1 MTIPFSPRVRGALAG
16 AAIALVVALLLQ
28 LSPSLFG
35 LEWLW
40 GDVWTRELASHL
52 RPDPS
57 IVIVAV
63 NEKSIRTLA
72 PYYGRPPWSR
82 ELMARVVEEAARGGA
97 RAVAFDILF
106 DGENL
111 NDPAGD
117 RRFAAALES
126 IPVVIGA
133 QTGGMRKGGSGVPPE
148 WRSSVWS
155 IGGAPKGEPE
165 PLIAPH
171 PLFATA
177 HAIGTMQL
185 YVEEGATVAR
195 RYRTL
200 VPLGG
205 GAWLPSLAVATAAAV
220 RSLPHEATWAE
231 GTGDDRLRV
240 GDLAI
245 PVDRQGTFAIR
256 WHGSYEKEAPVG
268 YALVDF
274 DRLVAASLQREESP
288 ESAPELDAQ
297 LQKLFEGKTAIVG
310 YTAAGLLDLKATPLS
325 ATSPGVE
332 IHANALDDLLRG
344 HFNRAADPRLVI
356 VLLIASAALFGAL
369 AGSLHS
375 QAATAALFAT
385 FAGAWL
391 GASPLL
397 LRRAIVAPA
406 VGPAL
411 AIAATWV
418 AITLVRFV
426 AEQKR
431 SSVLK
436 GTFGRYVSPQVLHYL
451 LENPDKV
458 QLGGERRDLT
468 VLFSDIRGFTSIS
481 EAAEP
486 EEVVEMLN
494 EYLTRMVD
502 ILLSH
507 GGTLDKFI
515 GDAVMGFWNAPTEVG
530 DHPRRAV
537 LCAIEMIEETARLRE
552 QWEKEGKA
560 AIRIGIGI
568 NTGEAVVGNIGSTR
582 VFSYTVIG
590 DTVNLASRLESK
602 NKDYGTEVIVSES
615 TKMRMGD
622 DIPAFYLDEV
632 RVKGKNLPVRIYEIR
647 GRSS

>member
-1 MTIPFSPRVRGALAG
+1 V
-16 AAIALVVALLLQ
+16 
-28 LSPSLFG
+28 
-35 LEWLW
+35 
-40 GDVWTRELASHL
+40 
-52 RPDPS
+52 
-57 IVIVAV
+57 
-63 NEKSIRTLA
+63 RTLA

-82 ELMARVVEEAARGGA
+82 ELMARAVEEAAHGGA
-97 RAVAFDILF
+97 RAVAFDVLF
-106 DGENL
+106 AEENL
-111 NDPAGD
+111 NDPAGE
-117 RRFAAALES
+117 RRFAAAMES
-126 IPVVIGA
+126 MPVILGA
-133 QTGGMRKGGSGVPPE
+133 QTGGIRRAAEQAPPA
-148 WRSSVWS
+148 WRRSVWRVE
-155 IGGAPKGEPE
+155 GAPPLDPE
-165 PLIAPH
+165 PLTPPH

-177 HAIGTMQL
+177 DAIGTMQL
-185 YVEEGATVAR
+185 YVEERATVAR

-200 VPLGG
+200 VPIADGS
-205 GAWLPSLAVATAAAV
+205 WIPSLALATAAAV
-220 RSLPHEATWAE
+220 RSLPHEAAWVRR
-231 GTGDDRLRV
+231 TGDDGLRI
-240 GDLAI
+240 GPLDI
-245 PVDRQGTFAIR
+245 PVDDNGTFAIR
-256 WHGSYEKEAPVG
+256 WHGSYEEEAPVG
-268 YALVDF
+268 YQLVDF

-288 ESAPELDAQ
+288 QVAGDLDAQ
-297 LQKLFEGKTAIVG
+297 LRKLFEGKTVIVG

-325 ATSPGVE
+325 STSPGVE
-332 IHANALDDLLRG
+332 IHANALDNLLRG
-344 HFNRAADPRLVI
+344 DFNRGADPRV
-356 VLLIASAALFGAL
+356 VLLLVVLSGALFGAL
-369 AGSLHS
+369 AASIHS
-375 QAATAALFAT
+375 QAATAGLLVL

-391 GASPLL
+391 AASPLL
-397 LRRAIVAPA
+397 LRRGIAAAA
-406 VGPAL
+406 VGPAI
-411 AIAATWV
+411 AIAATWGT
-418 AITLVRFV
+418 ITAVRFI

-431 SSVLK
+431 SSLLK

-494 EYLTRMVD
+494 EYLTRMVE

-515 GDAVMGFWNAPTEVG
+515 GDAVMGFWNAPTEVA

-560 AIRIGIGI
+560 SIRIGIGI
-568 NTGEAVVGNIGSTR
+568 NTGEAVVGNIGSSR

-590 DTVNLASRLESK
+590 DTVNLASRLEGK

-615 TKMRMGD
+615 TMLRMGD

-632 RVKGKNLPVRIYEIR
+632 RVKGKNLPVKIYEIR